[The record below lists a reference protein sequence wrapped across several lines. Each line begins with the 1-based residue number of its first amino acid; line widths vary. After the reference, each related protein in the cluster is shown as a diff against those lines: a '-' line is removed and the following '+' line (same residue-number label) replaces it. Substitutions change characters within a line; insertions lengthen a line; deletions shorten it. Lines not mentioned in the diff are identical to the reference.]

1 MKFATSES
9 GNEARTGS
17 FIDGRH
23 PLLSRSLADP
33 DVLANPHAYYHALRI
48 GDPVHYD
55 ARIGMYLVSRYE
67 DLQTILRDPITF
79 SQERGWQQQFARGY
93 FQEFKEILVRSGG
106 GYFPEAILVDPPRH
120 GRVRRLLQNAFTP
133 RRIAL
138 LEPRIRAVIGELI
151 ERVADRGHADGVND
165 LAMPMTVAIMCE
177 QLGLDQL
184 DGEKVA
190 RWSRAYTAQ
199 VGGMQDHETMLH
211 NASLVCELQNF
222 IIARVR
228 ERQEAR
234 TEDMI
239 SDLIYA
245 KLDDEEA
252 HTLSFGEIVAL
263 ARALLVGGND
273 TTATALSNLML
284 MLATR
289 PEIAAKL
296 EDNIGD
302 NRRLGRF
309 IEELL
314 RIEPPV
320 RCLFRVT
327 TRNVEVGGT
336 LLPEGSYICMLFA
349 SGNDDEAI
357 FRSPREFDMDR
368 PNLGRHISF
377 GAGVHL
383 CVGMTLARMELKVAA
398 QEIVTRLKDIRLAVA
413 EVEYVPNIALLSL
426 KCLPLKFSR
435 RQ

>member
-199 VGGMQDHETMLH
+199 VGGMQDHETH
-211 NASLVCELQNF
+211 IDEGPGSLIGVEP
-222 IIARVR
+222 
-228 ERQEAR
+228 
-234 TEDMI
+234 
-239 SDLIYA
+239 
-245 KLDDEEA
+245 
-252 HTLSFGEIVAL
+252 
-263 ARALLVGGND
+263 RALGAQRRRRQLCQPFMPRRRGAVQCRRGGGLGAAARGAGD
-273 TTATALSNLML
+273 LSALS
-284 MLATR
+284 
-289 PEIAAKL
+289 
-296 EDNIGD
+296 
-302 NRRLGRF
+302 
-309 IEELL
+309 LL
-314 RIEPPV
+314 SLR
-320 RCLFRVT
+320 
-327 TRNVEVGGT
+327 
-336 LLPEGSYICMLFA
+336 
-349 SGNDDEAI
+349 D
-357 FRSPREFDMDR
+357 
-368 PNLGRHISF
+368 
-377 GAGVHL
+377 AGVHL
-383 CVGMTLARMELKVAA
+383 RAM
-398 QEIVTRLKDIRLAVA
+398 
-413 EVEYVPNIALLSL
+413 
-426 KCLPLKFSR
+426 
-435 RQ
+435 